1 MTSLLRNK
9 TIPAIASYKKA
20 IKINFERVPISEIKT
35 FFKKKLNFLQKHK
48 KEKKQRNKNK

>member
-35 FFKKKLNFLQKHK
+35 FLKKKTKFPAKAHRK
-48 KEKKQRNKNK
+48 KETKK